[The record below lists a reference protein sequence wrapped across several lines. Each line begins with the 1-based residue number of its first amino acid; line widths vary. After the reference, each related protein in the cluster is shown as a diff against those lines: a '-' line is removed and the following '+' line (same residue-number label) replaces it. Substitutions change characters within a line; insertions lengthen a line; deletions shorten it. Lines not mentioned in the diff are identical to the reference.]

1 VPGGLADESS
11 PGVIERCEEC
21 RRESAGEEV
30 GEVKSSRLRTRSRRL
45 AGLVLV
51 TAAALACAAFAPGA
65 GAGEAGCRH
74 SDVVF
79 YTSDTARLATEL
91 GKAVAPC
98 TDYYLSITPS
108 GTGGPRGGIPITTIR
123 SLGSRFHA
131 MAEIQLNNK
140 HWTDFAA
147 SNGWYATGVEAR
159 VEMAA
164 AGYDV
169 TLGDGWALN
178 EVGEPSN
185 TGMAVDVIK
194 DGDAARQHVEDF
206 VRGLYTGPDGTPD
219 PGLVFAADPLQV
231 TTELGQYKQ
240 DLLSW
245 YEDSSFWNAMSQYVR
260 FWAQETYADARLW
273 GVAGST
279 LDQRAGYLLDYFL
292 HGSRLVAVAGGSTS
306 AASAF
311 FANAYTPLANASYR
325 YPFPDTTTGIGFGYT
340 DIGLTSMQHFIA
352 TQTYAERL
360 AAGSYPAG
368 DRLGFAVVPSP
379 TKVLPVTAT
388 DTLTV
393 EDRVA
398 AAVQGSASMPVGACG
413 ASGEWCDSSVDGA
426 GFSDAWKT
434 FTDVTPPLIRP
445 HIAGTLGT
453 NGWYVSDVTV
463 SWTVTDPES
472 AATTT
477 GCDPTPITADTAGL
491 ALTCTATSYGG
502 SSTASVTV
510 KRDTT
515 PPALTV
521 PPGVIVDAT
530 SPGGATATYA
540 VTATDA
546 LGPAPTVQCTPTSG
560 TVFAIGTTTVT
571 CTATDEAGNDT
582 TASFAVHVRGAA
594 EQTAELIDLVLT
606 TNAKQGA
613 VNSLTAKL
621 NAVQQALAAA
631 NPADRADASNKLD
644 AFINEVAAQ
653 SGKALTPTQGS
664 QLLAA
669 AEQIQAVLG

>member
-1 VPGGLADESS
+1 
-11 PGVIERCEEC
+11 
-21 RRESAGEEV
+21 
-30 GEVKSSRLRTRSRRL
+30 VKRSLVRTRSRRL
-45 AGLVLV
+45 AALALLSGAVL
-51 TAAALACAAFAPGA
+51 AFAALAAPGA
-65 GAGEAGCRH
+65 GAGEVGCRQT
-74 SDVVF
+74 DVVF

-123 SLGSRFHA
+123 SLGSHFHA

-147 SNGWYATGVEAR
+147 TNGWYATGVEAR
-159 VEMAA
+159 AEMAA

-169 TLGDGWALN
+169 TLGDSWALN

-185 TGMAVDVIK
+185 TGMAVDVIR
-194 DGDAARQHVEDF
+194 DGDGARQKVEDF
-206 VRGLYTGPDGTPD
+206 VRGLYTGPGGTPD

-231 TTELGQYKQ
+231 TTDLGQYKQ

-245 YEDSSFWNAMSQYVR
+245 YSDSPFWDAMSRYVR
-260 FWAQETYADARLW
+260 FWAQETYADARRW
-273 GVAGST
+273 GVAGSP
-279 LDQRAGYLLDYFL
+279 LDQRAAHLLDYFL
-292 HGSRLVAVAGGSTS
+292 HGSRLATVADGSTS
-306 AASAF
+306 AANAF

-360 AAGSYPAG
+360 AAAPDAAG
-368 DRLGFAVVPSP
+368 DRLGFAVWPSKLG
-379 TKVLPVTAT
+379 TVTAAET
-388 DTLTV
+388 TTV

-398 AAVQGSASMPVGACG
+398 AAIQGSASAPIGACG
-413 ASGEWCDSSVDGA
+413 ASGEWCDSSLDGA
-426 GFSDAWKT
+426 AFSDTWKT
-434 FTDVTPPLIRP
+434 FTDVTPPLITP
-445 HIAGTLGT
+445 QIAGTLGT

-472 AATTT
+472 AVTTT
-477 GCDPTPITADTAGL
+477 GCAPTTISTDTAGM
-491 ALTCTATSYGG
+491 ALTCTASSYGG
-502 SSTASVTV
+502 SGTASVTV

-515 PPALTV
+515 PPMLTV

-530 SPGGATATYA
+530 SPAGATATFA
-540 VTATDA
+540 VTAIDA
-546 LGPAPTVQCTPTSG
+546 LDPAPTVQCTPTSG
-560 TVFAIGTTTVT
+560 TMFAIGTTTVT

-582 TASFAVHVRGAA
+582 TARFPVHVRGAA
-594 EQTAELIDLVLT
+594 EQTADLVDLVLA
-606 TNAKQGA
+606 TNAKQGT
-613 VNSLTAKL
+613 VSSLTAKL

-631 NPADRADASNKLD
+631 NAADRADASNKLG

-653 SGKALTPTQGS
+653 SGKALTPAQAS
-664 QLLAA
+664 PLLEA